1 MKLLRLLPRLGL
13 SLICLSFFT
22 VSEAGV
28 PLWTFTP
35 VPQFPPKINLSPT
48 GTATIKYLVTNQS
61 KKSHTLVMQAIPGI
75 TQISSGFGV
84 CGSSFSLGYQ
94 QSCTLVLQV
103 DGSDIADTVTGGP
116 VVCSQGN
123 PLQCYQP
130 NAADI
135 LNITRGE
142 ATRLYVN
149 GSNLVNGNGTSWAT
163 AFNNLQSAL
172 EAAQFSTIAVEIWVA
187 TGVYKPSKIYAP
199 QGVVGGSYGIATPKL
214 RTFNL
219 PSNTAIFGGFLG
231 NETRRE
237 ERNGLLNPTILC
249 GDMTSNCLTPYTP
262 ASDNDRVWHVLIAG
276 DDLLPGTGVKNVKL
290 DSLIVR
296 GGYANGPDS
305 GVLGVNNVLL
315 SLNYAHDAGGGL
327 LARYGSTVN
336 LNRVVFELNASNGS
350 RATVTELLLGELLV
364 LVSGGGAVAATEPGT
379 LITVSNS
386 RFLNNISLF
395 PGASGGALTAMIGA
409 SYTINASQFDNNA
422 AFRNGGAI
430 RAKDAANLSITS
442 SSFTNNALIGPVP
455 DASGGAIGIINSN
468 LSVSNSSFTQN
479 KTTATGFGGGAIFFH
494 TPFNDGTPHFLTVT
508 SSKFTN
514 NLGAAFGGGGIN
526 VFGILPNSGTQAL
539 ISNSEFT
546 SNFGGVGGA
555 IYLDSIPTTVMQCTF
570 FANKAQLEGGAIF
583 DSNFGNSIF
592 GVPLSPQSQIIN
604 NIFSNNAIVGVPA
617 GITSPVFFFN
627 LVANGFTNNASSV
640 SSMAPG
646 GGAIAV
652 EFSGNA
658 KISSNAFTANTALG
672 ASPADPNR
680 GGAIL
685 VGGVVGIPVATE
697 LANACLAANLF
708 TGNKADIND
717 DVSVYN
723 PANIPGGV
731 AVSLCPVPV
740 KAA

>member
-1 MKLLRLLPRLGL
+1 MKLLHLLPRLGL
-13 SLICLSFFT
+13 SLISLSFFT
-22 VSEAGV
+22 MVQAGV
-28 PLWTFTP
+28 PLWTLTP
-35 VPQFPPKINLSPT
+35 DPQFPPKITLSPT

-61 KKSHTLVMQAIPGI
+61 KKPHTLVMQTIPGI

-84 CGSSFSLGYQ
+84 CASSFALAYQ
-94 QSCTLVLQV
+94 QSCILILQV
-103 DGSDIADTVTGGP
+103 NGSEITDSLTGGP

-130 NAADI
+130 NVADI
-135 LNITRGE
+135 LNITTGRV
-142 ATRLYVN
+142 TKLFVN

-172 EAAQFSTIAVEIWVA
+172 EVAQTSTTAVEIWVA

-219 PSNTAIFGGFLG
+219 PSDTAIFGGFLG

-249 GDMTSNCLTPYTP
+249 GDLTSNCLTPYTP
-262 ASDNDRVWHVLIAG
+262 ASNDDRVWHVMIAG
-276 DDLLPGTGVKNVKL
+276 DDLLPGAGVKNVKL

-296 GGYANGPDS
+296 GGFADGPDS
-305 GVLGVNNVLL
+305 GVLGTNNVLL
-315 SLNYAHDAGGGL
+315 SLNYAHAAGGGL
-327 LARYGSTVN
+327 LARYGSTVD
-336 LNRVVFELNASNGS
+336 LNSVLFELNASDGS
-350 RATVTELLLGELLV
+350 KATVLELLLGETLV
-364 LVSGGGAVAATEPGT
+364 LASGGGAVAAVEPST
-379 LITVSNS
+379 LITISNS

-395 PGASGGALTAMIGA
+395 PGAGGGALIAMIGA

-422 AFRNGGAI
+422 ATRNGGAI
-430 RAKDAANLSITS
+430 RSKDGANLTITS
-442 SSFTNNALIGPVP
+442 SSFTNNVLIGPVP

-479 KTTATGFGGGAIFFH
+479 RVPVAGFGGGAIFFH
-494 TPFNDGTPHFLTVT
+494 TPFNDGKPHFLTVT
-508 SSKFTN
+508 TSKFTN
-514 NLGAAFGGGGIN
+514 NFGAAFGGGAIN

-539 ISNSEFT
+539 ISSSEFT

-555 IYLDSIPTTVMQCTF
+555 IYLDSIPTTVTQSIF

-592 GVPLSPQSQIIN
+592 GIPLSPPTQIRN

-617 GITSPVFFFN
+617 GIPSPVFFFN
-627 LVANGFTNNASSV
+627 QVANGFTNNLSTV
-640 SSMAPG
+640 TSMAPG

-652 EFSGNA
+652 VFSGSA
-658 KISSNAFTANTALG
+658 KISSNAFTTNIALG
-672 ASPADPNR
+672 ASPGDPNR

-685 VGGVVGIPVATE
+685 VGGVVGTPVATE
-697 LANACLAANLF
+697 LANACLIANLF
-708 TGNKADIND
+708 TGNKADIDD
-717 DVSVYN
+717 DVAVYN
-723 PANIPGGV
+723 PAGIPGGV

-740 KAA
+740 KEG